1 VGVFAELS
9 RELGIPL
16 RYPGTN
22 ASYKVLMQFT
32 DADLLGRAS
41 VWAATTPEAGGEVF
55 NVTNGDVF
63 RWERL
68 WPDIADYLGLEIAP
82 PIPLPL
88 TEHMADKGEVWQRL
102 AERHGLVEPN
112 LDQLV
117 GWAFGDLLFNTETDI
132 ISDVNKL
139 RRFGFTETADARQTM
154 LNALDQLKTKHI
166 IP

>member
-1 VGVFAELS
+1 
-9 RELGIPL
+9 
-16 RYPGTN
+16 
-22 ASYKVLMQFT
+22 
-32 DADLLGRAS
+32 
-41 VWAATTPEAGGEVF
+41 
-55 NVTNGDVF
+55 
-63 RWERL
+63 
-68 WPDIADYLGLEIAP
+68 
-82 PIPLPL
+82 
-88 TEHMADKGEVWQRL
+88 MADKGKVWQHL

-154 LNALDQLKTKHI
+154 LNALDRLKAKHI